1 MERLQKSAGDSAGSP
16 NGPETACRRRRALLI
31 LTKRFEADKFPA
43 TSKRYRKGAMPNLP
57 ANAEVVESGRHAIL
71 RG

>member
-1 MERLQKSAGDSAGSP
+1 
-16 NGPETACRRRRALLI
+16 LI
-31 LTKRFEADKFPA
+31 LTKRFETDKFPA
-43 TSKRYRKGAMPNLP
+43 TTKRYRGGAMPNLP